1 MKKLITITMVLMLA
15 GFMFAQPRMG
25 QNRPQM
31 AQNENAQFGYGYR
44 YSNLDLTDQQT
55 SQLQEL
61 RNEHNKAMIPL
72 RADLKVKRIE
82 LKELIADGKSKKSI
96 DAKQNSILKI
106 QSKMANIK
114 TDHLIKVRNI
124 VGEDNFKK
132 MGAMKKH
139 HSKKNFH
146 KGSMGCK
153 K

>member
-31 AQNENAQFGYGYR
+31 AQNEKAQFGRGC
-44 YSNLDLTDQQT
+44 SNLDLTDQQT

-61 RNEHNKAMIPL
+61 RGEHNKAMIPL
-72 RADLKVKRIE
+72 RADLKVKKIE

-96 DAKQNSILKI
+96 DAKQNSISKI
-106 QSKMANIK
+106 QFKMANVR

-132 MGAMKKH
+132 MGVMKKH
-139 HSKKNFH
+139 HSKKNFQ
-146 KGSMGCK
+146 KKSMGCK